1 MTIALDA
8 ALRSLLP
15 RVYTYTTRY
24 TLHTCANDD
33 GLSVRRSGEH
43 ARTHART
50 HAFHRLHGAA
60 RRRKGTLG
68 CAPERSRPKKRD
80 DWPRATEKDARS
92 PACLF
97 VSVFSLEIAGMVT
110 ARDETARIVAKE
122 TMWAFFTTAPLFP
135 LFFRIDLFFY
145 CF

>member
-8 ALRSLLP
+8 VLRSLLP
-15 RVYTYTTRY
+15 RVYTYYTRC

-33 GLSVRRSGEH
+33 RLSLSAAVLVS
-43 ARTHART
+43 THART

-110 ARDETARIVAKE
+110 ARGETARIVAKE
-122 TMWAFFTTAPLFP
+122 TMWAFFTTA
-135 LFFRIDLFFY
+135 FFLRCFFSNRPFFY